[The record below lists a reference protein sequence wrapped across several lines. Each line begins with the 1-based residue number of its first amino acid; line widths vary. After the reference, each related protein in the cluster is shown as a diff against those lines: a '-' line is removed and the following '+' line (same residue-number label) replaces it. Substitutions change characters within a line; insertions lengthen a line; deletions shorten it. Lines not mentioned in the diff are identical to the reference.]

1 MLKTS
6 NQAQLNDYQLRIRE
20 TTQIR
25 CNAYVTKIY
34 YTAYSTT
41 FILLPPFHNNNI
53 LWVLNKPLSIHS
65 RGGLPYWG
73 KVAKFWLG
81 DANFPPQIFLPDKS
95 NNGNFR
101 RKVTKLLCFPTMDA
115 LFNAL
120 ILGWPLIWEN
130 VKKVTGW

>member
-25 CNAYVTKIY
+25 CNAYVTNMY

-41 FILLPPFHNNNI
+41 FILLSPFHNNNI
-53 LWVLNKPLSIHS
+53 LCVLNKLLSIHS
-65 RGGLPYWG
+65 RGGRPYWG
-73 KVAKFWLG
+73 KVCRGKFSST
-81 DANFPPQIFLPDKS
+81 NIFTRQILS

>member
-41 FILLPPFHNNNI
+41 FILLTPFHNNNI
-53 LWVLNKPLSIHS
+53 LWVLIKILSIHS

-73 KVAKFWLG
+73 KVCRGKVTKFWLG
-81 DANFPPQIFLPDKS
+81 DANFPPQIFLPDKYYQIMEIS
-95 NNGNFR
+95 EEKWRNFF
-101 RKVTKLLCFPTMDA
+101 VSPQWMLYSTP
-115 LFNAL
+115 
-120 ILGWPLIWEN
+120 
-130 VKKVTGW
+130 